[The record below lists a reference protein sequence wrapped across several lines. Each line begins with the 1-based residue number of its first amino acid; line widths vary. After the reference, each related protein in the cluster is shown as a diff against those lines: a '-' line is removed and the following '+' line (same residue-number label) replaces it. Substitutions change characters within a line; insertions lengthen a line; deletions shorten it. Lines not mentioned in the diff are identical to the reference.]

1 MKRNLVV
8 VMLVALITGLCLPPV
23 FAQATGTVKGVCKDT
38 DGNPIV
44 NAEVTYT
51 SPETGRK
58 YTLKTDKKGSYFS
71 LGIAPGKYNVVL
83 AKDGKELFHFNGV
96 PISLDENTLDFD
108 LKKELANVAKGSGM
122 TEQQLKQ
129 RQEQEEKV
137 KKQNANIKV
146 LNDKLAMARTSMEA
160 GQFDPAIEAMNEA
173 TQVDPKQDLIWF
185 TLGDAY
191 SGAAK
196 NTAKTDRAA
205 AKQQYTQAVEAYQK
219 AIEIKPVA
227 DYYNNMAQALAA
239 EGETDEA
246 VKAYNEAA
254 QLDPTRAS
262 MFLYNI
268 GAVQTNAGKVD
279 DAIQTFKKVIAADP
293 NRADAYYQL
302 GVNLLGKATLKGD
315 KMVAPEGTADAFNKY
330 LELKPDGPYA
340 QSAKDLLASIG
351 ATVQT
356 SYGKKKTKTK

>member
-1 MKRNLVV
+1 MKRNWIALV
-8 VMLVALITGLCLPPV
+8 LLALLAGLCVPPV
-23 FAQATGTVKGVCKDT
+23 FAQATGSVKGVCKDV

-44 NAEVTYT
+44 DAVVTYS

-71 LGIAPGKYNVVL
+71 LGVAPGKYNVVL
-83 AKDGKELFHFNGV
+83 SKDGKELFHFNGV
-96 PISLDENTLDFD
+96 PVSLDENTLDFD
-108 LKKELANVAKGSGM
+108 LKKEMANVAKGSGM
-122 TEQQLKQ
+122 TEEQIKQ
-129 RQEQEEKV
+129 RQEQEEKI

-146 LNDKLAMARTSMEA
+146 LNDKLAMARTSMQA
-160 GQFDPAIEAMNEA
+160 GQYEPAIQAMNEA
-173 TQVDPKQDLIWF
+173 SQIDPKQDLIWF

-191 SGAAK
+191 SAAAR

-205 AKQQYTQAVEAYQK
+205 AKQQFAQAVEAYQK
-219 AIEIKPVA
+219 AIAIKPLA

-239 EGETDEA
+239 EGQVDDA
-246 VKAYNEAA
+246 VKAYNQAA
-254 QLDPTRAS
+254 QIDPTRAS
-262 MFLYNI
+262 MFLFNI

-279 DAIQTFKKVIAADP
+279 DAIETFRKVIAADP

-302 GVNLLGKATLKGD
+302 GVNMLGKATLKGD
-315 KMVAPEGTADAFNKY
+315 KMVAPEGTAEAFNKY
-330 LELKPDGPYA
+330 LELQPDGPYA

-356 SYGKKKTKTK
+356 TYGKKKTKTK